1 MSKKILIF
9 QYSWLL
15 QNYSIDLASKL
26 IDLGFEVYF
35 LGFNI
40 TKHQLSDLSQFKK
53 RGIFFKEFIDSEK
66 KITSTN
72 KPSIKKYCYTLLWH
86 FYKLR
91 HYFIFNNIK
100 YNKTLNRSVLY
111 QTHRFLKNKNFE
123 GKEH

>member
-72 KPSIKKYCYTLLWH
+72 KPSIKIQLLLRTLPEAIRRETLREDNNMKIIKDLANKYTMVQ
-86 FYKLR
+86 KLSQE
-91 HYFIFNNIK
+91 IA
-100 YNKTLNRSVLY
+100 
-111 QTHRFLKNKNFE
+111 
-123 GKEH
+123 